1 MKILY
6 RESHEWA
13 AIEGKTAKIGISD
26 HAQKELGDLVFINL
40 PEVGATVKAGDVLC
54 DVESVKAVSD
64 LYAPVSGKI
73 VKVNEELE
81 GAPELINRDAMGAW
95 ICEIEVT
102 EVPSDLMDEA
112 AYAKFIKG

>member
-1 MKILY
+1 MKVLF

-13 AIEGKTAKIGISD
+13 AIDGKTAKVGISD
-26 HAQKELGDLVFINL
+26 HAQKELGDLVFVNL
-40 PEVGATVKAGDVLC
+40 PEVGATVKAGEVLC

-73 VKVNEELE
+73 TKVNEELE
-81 GAPELINRDAMGAW
+81 SSPELINRDAMGAW

-112 AYAKFIKG
+112 AYKKFIK

>member
-1 MKILY
+1 MKVLY

-13 AIEGKTAKIGISD
+13 AIEGNTAKIGISD
-26 HAQKELGDLVFINL
+26 HAQSELGDLVFINL
-40 PEVGATVKAGDVLC
+40 PEVGMEVNAGDVLC

-64 LYAPVSGKI
+64 LYAPVSGKV

-81 GAPELINRDAMGAW
+81 SAPELINQNAMGAW

-102 EVPSDLMDEA
+102 EVPEDLMDEA
-112 AYAKFIKG
+112 AYEEFIK

>member
-13 AIEGKTAKIGISD
+13 AIEGNTAKIGISD

-40 PEVGATVKAGDVLC
+40 PEVGMEVTAGEVLC

-64 LYAPVSGKI
+64 IMAPVSGKV

-81 GAPELINRDAMGAW
+81 SAPELINQDAMGAW

-102 EVPSDLMDEA
+102 EVPADLMDEA
-112 AYAKFIKG
+112 AYEEFIK

>member
-13 AIEGKTAKIGISD
+13 VIEGNTAKVGISD
-26 HAQKELGDLVFINL
+26 HAQSELGDLVFVNL
-40 PEVGATVKAGDVLC
+40 PEVGTEVTAGEVLC

-81 GAPELINRDAMGAW
+81 SSPELINQDAMGAW

-102 EVPSDLMDEA
+102 EVPEDLMDET
-112 AYAKFIKG
+112 AYEEFIK

>member
-1 MKILY
+1 MKVLF
-6 RESHEWA
+6 RESHEWV
-13 AIEGKTAKIGISD
+13 AIEGKTAKVGISD

-40 PEVGATVKAGDVLC
+40 PEVGATLKAGDTLC

-64 LYAPVSGKI
+64 LYAPVSGKV

-81 GAPELINRDAMGAW
+81 GSPELINQDAMSAW

-102 EVPSDLMDEA
+102 EVPDDLMDEA
-112 AYAKFIKG
+112 AYKNFIKG

>member
-6 RESHEWA
+6 SKSHEWA
-13 AIEGKTAKIGISD
+13 AIEGKMAKVGLSD
-26 HAQKELGDLVFINL
+26 HAQSELGDLVFVNL
-40 PEVGATVKAGDVLC
+40 PEVGAEVTAGEVLC

-64 LYAPVSGKI
+64 VYAPVSGKV

-81 GAPELINRDAMGAW
+81 SSPELINQDAKGAW

-102 EVPSDLMDEA
+102 EVPEDLMDEA
-112 AYAKFIKG
+112 AYEEFIK

>member
-1 MKILY
+1 MKILF
-6 RESHEWA
+6 RESHEWV
-13 AIEGKTAKIGISD
+13 AIEGKVAKVGISD

-40 PEVGATVKAGDVLC
+40 PEVGAEVTAGETLC

-81 GAPELINRDAMGAW
+81 GSPELINQDAMGAW
-95 ICEIEVT
+95 ICEIEVS
-102 EVPSDLMDEA
+102 EVPDDLMDEA
-112 AYAKFIKG
+112 AYKAFIKG

>member
-6 RESHEWA
+6 SKSHEWV
-13 AIEGKTAKIGISD
+13 AIEGKTAKVGLSD
-26 HAQKELGDLVFINL
+26 HAQSELGDLVFINL
-40 PEVGATVKAGDVLC
+40 PEVGQDVTAGEVLC

-64 LYAPVSGKI
+64 IYAPVSGKV

-81 GAPELINRDAMGAW
+81 SSPELINQDAMGAW

-102 EVPSDLMDEA
+102 EVPEDLMDET
-112 AYAKFIKG
+112 AYEEYIK

>member
-13 AIEGKTAKIGISD
+13 AIEGNTAKVGISD
-26 HAQKELGDLVFINL
+26 HAQSELGDLVFVNL
-40 PEVGATVKAGDVLC
+40 PEVGTEVTAGDVLC

-81 GAPELINRDAMGAW
+81 SSPELINQDAMGAW

-102 EVPSDLMDEA
+102 EVPEDLMDET
-112 AYAKFIKG
+112 AYEEFIK

>member
-1 MKILY
+1 MKVLY

-13 AIEGKTAKIGISD
+13 AIEGKIAKVGISD
-26 HAQKELGDLVFINL
+26 HAQSELGDLVFINL
-40 PEVGATVKAGDVLC
+40 PEVGAEVTAGDVLC

-64 LYAPVSGKI
+64 LYAPVSGKV

-81 GAPELINRDAMGAW
+81 SAPELINQDAMGAW

-102 EVPSDLMDEA
+102 EVPEELMDEA
-112 AYAKFIKG
+112 AYQEFIK

>member
-13 AIEGKTAKIGISD
+13 AIEGNTAKVGISD
-26 HAQKELGDLVFINL
+26 HAQSELGDLVFVNL
-40 PEVGATVKAGDVLC
+40 PEVGTEVTAGEVLC

-81 GAPELINRDAMGAW
+81 SSPELINQDAMGAW

-102 EVPSDLMDEA
+102 EVPEDLMDET
-112 AYAKFIKG
+112 AYEEFIK

>member
-13 AIEGKTAKIGISD
+13 AIEGNTAKVGLSD
-26 HAQKELGDLVFINL
+26 HAQSELGDLVFINL
-40 PEVGATVKAGDVLC
+40 PEVGAEVNAGDVLC

-64 LYAPVSGKI
+64 VYAPVSGKV

-81 GAPELINRDAMGAW
+81 SAPELINQDAMGAW

-102 EVPSDLMDEA
+102 KVPDDLMDEA
-112 AYAKFIKG
+112 AYKEFIK

>member
-1 MKILY
+1 MKVLY

-13 AIEGKTAKIGISD
+13 AIEGNTAKIGISD
-26 HAQKELGDLVFINL
+26 HAQSELGDLVFINL
-40 PEVGATVKAGDVLC
+40 PEVGMEVNAGDVLC

-64 LYAPVSGKI
+64 LYAPVSGKV

-81 GAPELINRDAMGAW
+81 SAPELINQDAMGAW

-102 EVPSDLMDEA
+102 EVPEDLMDEA
-112 AYAKFIKG
+112 AYEEFIK

>member
-1 MKILY
+1 MKVLF

-13 AIEGKTAKIGISD
+13 AIEGNTAKIGISD
-26 HAQKELGDLVFINL
+26 HAQSELGDLVFINL
-40 PEVGATVKAGDVLC
+40 PEVGMEVTAGDVLC

-64 LYAPVSGKI
+64 IMAPVSGKV

-81 GAPELINRDAMGAW
+81 NAPELINQDAMGAW

-102 EVPSDLMDEA
+102 EVPEDLMDEA
-112 AYAKFIKG
+112 AYEEFIK

>member
-13 AIEGKTAKIGISD
+13 AIEGNTAKIGISD
-26 HAQKELGDLVFINL
+26 HAQSELGDLVFINL
-40 PEVGATVKAGDVLC
+40 PEVGMEVTAGDVLC

-64 LYAPVSGKI
+64 VMAPVSGKV
-73 VKVNEELE
+73 VKVNDELE
-81 GAPELINRDAMGAW
+81 SAPELINQDAMGAW

-102 EVPSDLMDEA
+102 EVPEDLMDEA
-112 AYAKFIKG
+112 AYEEFIK

>member
-1 MKILY
+1 MKILF

-13 AIEGKTAKIGISD
+13 AVEGNTAKVGLSD
-26 HAQKELGDLVFINL
+26 HAQSELGDLVFINL
-40 PEVGATVKAGDVLC
+40 PEVGAEVTAGEVLC

-64 LYAPVSGKI
+64 IYSPVSGKV

-81 GAPELINRDAMGAW
+81 SSPELINQDAMGAW

-102 EVPSDLMDEA
+102 EVPEDLMDEA
-112 AYAKFIKG
+112 AYEEFIK

>member
-13 AIEGKTAKIGISD
+13 AIEGNTAKVGLSD
-26 HAQKELGDLVFINL
+26 HAQSELGDLVFINL
-40 PEVGATVKAGDVLC
+40 PEVGADVTAGEVLC

-64 LYAPVSGKI
+64 VYAPVSGKI

-81 GAPELINRDAMGAW
+81 SSPELINQDAMGAW

-102 EVPSDLMDEA
+102 EVPDNLMDEA
-112 AYAKFIKG
+112 AYEEFIK

>member
-1 MKILY
+1 MKVLY

-13 AIEGKTAKIGISD
+13 AIEGKIAKIGISD

-40 PEVGATVKAGDVLC
+40 PEVGAEVTAGDVLC

-81 GAPELINRDAMGAW
+81 GAPELINQDAMGAW
-95 ICEIEVT
+95 ICEIEVA
-102 EVPSDLMDEA
+102 EVPEDLMDEA
-112 AYAKFIKG
+112 AYNEFIK

>member
-13 AIEGKTAKIGISD
+13 AIEGNTAKVGLSD
-26 HAQKELGDLVFINL
+26 HAQSELGDLVFINL
-40 PEVGATVKAGDVLC
+40 PEVGAEVTAGEVLC

-64 LYAPVSGKI
+64 IYAPVSGKI

-81 GAPELINRDAMGAW
+81 SSPELINQDAMGAW

-102 EVPSDLMDEA
+102 EVPEDLMDDA
-112 AYAKFIKG
+112 AYEEYIK

>member
-1 MKILY
+1 MLLF

-13 AIEGKTAKIGISD
+13 KIDGKTALIGISD

-40 PEVGATVKAGDVLC
+40 PEIGKTVTAGDVLC

-64 LYAPVSGKI
+64 LYAPVSGKV

-81 GAPELINRDAMGAW
+81 SAPELINQDAMKAW

-102 EVPSDLMDEA
+102 DVPGDLMEESE
-112 AYAKFIKG
+112 YKKFTKE

>member
-13 AIEGKTAKIGISD
+13 AIEGNTAKVGLSD
-26 HAQKELGDLVFINL
+26 HAQSELGDLVFINL
-40 PEVGATVKAGDVLC
+40 PEVGTVVTAGDVLC

-64 LYAPVSGKI
+64 VYAPVSGKI

-81 GAPELINRDAMGAW
+81 SSPELINQDAMGAW
-95 ICEIEVT
+95 ICEIEVK
-102 EVPSDLMDEA
+102 EVPDDLMDEA
-112 AYAKFIKG
+112 AYEEYIK

>member
-1 MKILY
+1 MKVLF
-6 RESHEWA
+6 RESHEWV
-13 AIEGKTAKIGISD
+13 AIEGKIAKVGISD

-40 PEVGATVKAGDVLC
+40 PEEGATVEAGDVLC

-81 GAPELINRDAMGAW
+81 GAPELINQDAMGAW

-102 EVPSDLMDEA
+102 NVPDDLMDEE
-112 AYAKFIKG
+112 AYKNFIKG

>member
-1 MKILY
+1 MKILF

-13 AIEGKTAKIGISD
+13 AVEGNTAKVGLSD
-26 HAQKELGDLVFINL
+26 HAQSELGDLVFINL
-40 PEVGATVKAGDVLC
+40 PEVGAEVAAGEVLC

-64 LYAPVSGKI
+64 IYSPVSGKV

-81 GAPELINRDAMGAW
+81 SSPELINQDAMGAW

-102 EVPSDLMDEA
+102 EVPEDLMDEA
-112 AYAKFIKG
+112 AYEEFIK

>member
-1 MKILY
+1 MKVLY

-13 AIEGKTAKIGISD
+13 AVEGKVAKVGISD

-40 PEVGATVKAGDVLC
+40 PEVGAVVTAGDVLC

-64 LYAPVSGKI
+64 IMAPVSGKV

-81 GAPELINRDAMGAW
+81 NAPELINQDAMGAW

-102 EVPSDLMDEA
+102 EVPADLMDEA
-112 AYAKFIKG
+112 EYEEFIK

>member
-13 AIEGKTAKIGISD
+13 AVEGNTAKVGLSD
-26 HAQKELGDLVFINL
+26 HAQSELGDLVFVNL
-40 PEVGATVKAGDVLC
+40 PEVGAEVTAGDVLC

-64 LYAPVSGKI
+64 VYAPVSGKI
-73 VKVNEELE
+73 IKVNEELE
-81 GAPELINRDAMGAW
+81 SSPELINQDAMGAW

-102 EVPSDLMDEA
+102 EVPEDLMDET
-112 AYAKFIKG
+112 AYEEFIK